1 MAERITHDDVMDAR
15 RRIREELLPAVR
27 EAGLQVVAEYFWAL
41 DPVAP
46 QVEGHYTI
54 DELVGI
60 LEGEREWPDDNHL
73 RGLLNEYLQRRDAN
87 PYLDE
92 WEMDGQVRE
101 EIVELLDVA
110 SA

>member
-1 MAERITHDDVMDAR
+1 MADRITLEDVRQAR
-15 RRIREELLPAVR
+15 REIRGELLPAVR
-27 EAGLQVVAEYFWAL
+27 DADLGRVADYFWAL
-41 DPVAP
+41 DPIAP

-60 LEGEREWPDDNHL
+60 LEGERPWPTDAHL
-73 RGLLNEYLQRRDAN
+73 RGLLGEYLQRRNAN

-92 WEMDGQVRE
+92 WDRKGRVDEVIVRRLE
-101 EIVELLDVA
+101 VA